1 MGAKVVEDPLN
12 ANQVDV
18 VALDTYAKE
27 FPTIIK
33 MDIEG
38 FELEAL
44 KGAENIIRTLKPK
57 LVICIYHKIL
67 DFYEIPMYLKSL
79 VPEYKF
85 KVRQHELGFC
95 ETVLYAYV

>member
-1 MGAKVVEDPLN
+1 
-12 ANQVDV
+12 
-18 VALDTYAKE
+18 
-27 FPTIIK
+27 

-85 KVRQHELGFC
+85 KVRQHEPGFC